1 MPAGLVFIRWVLRQE
16 QVKHELETFRL
27 EQLGRLLL
35 RNPVAFPS
43 RLHPHRS
50 IKPATDFRGAE
61 CAPCTTTYPFAK
73 LDKGHALQI
82 LEQHEQV
89 PRITRRGPEAEMLVE
104 ASCPFILGMDSQRA
118 DAGDFCSRQRAADGI
133 FQ

>member
-1 MPAGLVFIRWVLRQE
+1 MVFIRRLLRQGP
-16 QVKHELETFRL
+16 VMSMSDVPRL

-35 RNPVAFPS
+35 RNPVAFPR

-50 IKPATDFRGAE
+50 IKPETDFTGAE
-61 CAPCTTTYPFAK
+61 CVPCTMTYPFAT

-89 PRITRRGPEAEMLVE
+89 QRITRRGPEAEMLVE
-104 ASCPFILGMDSQRA
+104 ASCPFVLGMDSQRA
-118 DAGDFCSRQRAADGI
+118 DAGDVCSRQCAADGI
-133 FQ
+133 L

>member
-43 RLHPHRS
+43 
-50 IKPATDFRGAE
+50 
-61 CAPCTTTYPFAK
+61 
-73 LDKGHALQI
+73 
-82 LEQHEQV
+82 
-89 PRITRRGPEAEMLVE
+89 
-104 ASCPFILGMDSQRA
+104 
-118 DAGDFCSRQRAADGI
+118 
-133 FQ
+133 

>member
-1 MPAGLVFIRWVLRQE
+1 MPAGVVFIRRLLRQE
-16 QVKHELETFRL
+16 PVKHELETFRL
-27 EQLGRLLL
+27 GQR
-35 RNPVAFPS
+35 AFLS

-61 CAPCTTTYPFAK
+61 WGPCTMTYPLAT

-89 PRITRRGPEAEMLVE
+89 QRITRRGPEAEMLVE
-104 ASCPFILGMDSQRA
+104 ASCPFILGMDS
-118 DAGDFCSRQRAADGI
+118 
-133 FQ
+133 